1 MLVSARGFGHDAPTR
16 NMPMDFKPRLFEHF
30 TRITKALGSGN
41 RLRMLE
47 LLAQSERSVENLANL
62 TDMSVANTSRHL
74 QQLRRAGLVRS
85 RKEGLHVYYEIS
97 GGGVV
102 RLLQALGEVAENN
115 LAEVS
120 QLISQFLTARDDLE
134 PVPHRELLQR
144 ARKGLVTVIDVR
156 PPEEFAAGHIAGAI
170 NVPLA
175 GLGAWARRAPRGRE
189 IVAYCRGPYC
199 VMAFEAVAQLR
210 GKGLRAQRLAD
221 GFPQWKSAGLPVEVG

>member
-1 MLVSARGFGHDAPTR
+1 
-16 NMPMDFKPRLFEHF
+16 MPMDFKPRLLEHF

-47 LLAQSERSVENLANL
+47 LLAQRERSVENLAGL
-62 TDMSVANTSRHL
+62 TAMSVANTSRHL
-74 QQLRRAGLVRS
+74 QQLRQAGLVRS
-85 RKEGLHVYYEIS
+85 RKEGLYVYYEIS

-115 LAEVS
+115 LAEVA
-120 QLISQFLTARDDLE
+120 QLIGQFLTARDDLE

-144 ARKGLVTVIDVR
+144 VRKGLVTVIDVR
-156 PPEEFAAGHIAGAI
+156 PPEEFAAGHIPGAI
-170 NVPLA
+170 NVPLSR
-175 GLGAWARRAPRGRE
+175 LGAWARRVPRTRE

-210 GKGLRAQRLAD
+210 SKGLRAQRMAD
-221 GFPQWKSAGLPVEVG
+221 GFPEWKSAGLPVELG

>member
-1 MLVSARGFGHDAPTR
+1 MLVSVRGFGHDGQTQD
-16 NMPMDFKPRLFEHF
+16 MPMDFKPRLLEHF

-47 LLAQSERSVENLANL
+47 LLAQSERSVENLASL
-62 TDMSVANTSRHL
+62 TAMSVANTSRNL
-74 QQLRRAGLVRS
+74 QQLRRAGLVKS
-85 RKEGLHVYYEIS
+85 RKEGLYVYYEIS

-120 QLISQFLTARDDLE
+120 QLIAQFLTARDELE
-134 PVPHRELLQR
+134 PVRHRELVQR
-144 ARKGLVTVIDVR
+144 ARKGLITVIDVR
-156 PPEEFAAGHIAGAI
+156 PPEEFAAGHVPGAI
-170 NVPLA
+170 NVPLT
-175 GLGAWARRAPRGRE
+175 GLGAWARGAPRGKE

-210 GKGLRAQRLAD
+210 GKGLRARRLAD
-221 GFPQWKSAGLPVEVG
+221 GFPEWKSAGLPVEVG

>member
-1 MLVSARGFGHDAPTR
+1 
-16 NMPMDFKPRLFEHF
+16 MPMDFKPRLLEHF

-47 LLAQSERSVENLANL
+47 LLAQGERSVENLASL
-62 TDMSVANTSRHL
+62 TAMSVANTSRHL
-74 QQLRRAGLVRS
+74 QQLRQAGLVRS
-85 RKEGLHVYYEIS
+85 RKEGLYVYYEIS

-120 QLISQFLTARDDLE
+120 QLIGQFLTAHDDLE
-134 PVPHRELLQR
+134 PVAHRELLQR
-144 ARKGLVTVIDVR
+144 MRKGLVTVIDVR
-156 PPEEFAAGHIAGAI
+156 PPEEFAAGHIPGAI
-170 NVPLA
+170 NVPLS
-175 GLGAWARRAPRGRE
+175 GLGAWARRAQRARE

-210 GKGLRAQRLAD
+210 SKGLRAQRMAD
-221 GFPQWKSAGLPVEVG
+221 GFPEWKSAGLPVELG